1 VPRFPLKL
9 AAALT
14 DANQLELALLNL
26 VVNARDAMP
35 QGGTIIIAAKEAQ
48 MDNAPGAGRFVCL
61 SVTDSGEGTDAETLA
76 RATEPFFT
84 TKGIGKGT
92 GLGLPMVH
100 GVAQQSGGQLILKS
114 EKGRGTIA
122 EIWLPRAPD
131 SVPARPTSSAPV
143 AQANVRPLAVMDRHP
158 FL

>member
-1 VPRFPLKL
+1 MPIGGGFGGGDGCG
-9 AAALT
+9 
-14 DANQLELALLNL
+14 DA
-26 VVNARDAMP
+26 RP
-35 QGGTIIIAAKEAQ
+35 CHGTVFH
-48 MDNAPGAGRFVCL
+48 D
-61 SVTDSGEGTDAETLA
+61 
-76 RATEPFFT
+76 
-84 TKGIGKGT
+84 KGIGKGT

-114 EKGRGTIA
+114 EKERGTIA

-131 SVPARPTSSAPV
+131 SVPARPSAPV